1 MTAELQQ
8 ILYIISAALII
19 IGLLGVFLPIL
30 PGIPLAYAGMVLA
43 AWAGGFKEIS
53 VLVLILL
60 GLLTLAS
67 VAIDF
72 LASALGAKRA
82 GASKL
87 AVIGAALGSL
97 IGMIFFN
104 LPGLILGPFVGV
116 MAVETAQGRSMRE
129 AGKIGFATWIG
140 MAVGVALKVGLAFA
154 MMGIFLFALWF

>member
-87 AVIGAALGSL
+87 AVVGAALGSL

-154 MMGIFLFALWF
+154 MMGIFLFALWY

>member
-8 ILYIISAALII
+8 ILYIVSAALII
-19 IGLLGVFLPIL
+19 IGLLGVFLPVL
-30 PGIPLAYAGMVLA
+30 PGIPLAYAGMIVA

-53 VLVLILL
+53 ILVLILL

-82 GASKL
+82 GASKMAIL
-87 AVIGAALGSL
+87 GAGLGSL
-97 IGMIFFN
+97 FGMIFFS
-104 LPGLILGPFVGV
+104 LPGLILGPFMGV
-116 MAVETAQGRSMRE
+116 MAVETAQGKSMRE

-140 MAVGVALKVGLAFA
+140 MAIGVALKVGLAFA
-154 MMGIFLFALWF
+154 MMGIFLFALWY

>member
-1 MTAELQQ
+1 MTAEVQQ

-87 AVIGAALGSL
+87 AVVGAALGSL